1 MTATRTQSP
10 INLISSTFTYFVY
23 LNIYTQQKIP
33 SDNIINAIN
42 TISQPVK
49 NFRAFYEYVIFIT
62 MFRTHHLPN
71 NQRVKTNSHNHNL
84 FKNTLLSKLIYK
96 TKFTNTK
103 IYRY

>member
-1 MTATRTQSP
+1 M
-10 INLISSTFTYFVY
+10 Y

-33 SDNIINAIN
+33 SDN

-49 NFRAFYEYVIFIT
+49 CFRTFYEKGLFIT
-62 MFRTHHLPN
+62 MFRTHHLRY
-71 NQRVKTNSHNHNL
+71 NQRVKTSSHNHNL
-84 FKNTLLSKLIYK
+84 FKNTLLSKLIHK